1 MTAVHEQPTPSAAAE
16 PGPDATPG
24 QPSRGRRILA
34 PTATALG
41 VIVATGIVA
50 RIDPN
55 QPGHYPLCPTL
66 ALFGIDCPACGGLR
80 ATHAL
85 ANGDIVRAM
94 DHNILFVLLV
104 PAIIAGWAVWFWRS
118 WTGKRWAD
126 SPRKRAFMKYGPM
139 VLLGVLTVFG
149 VVRNFVPYLGSGVG

>member
-1 MTAVHEQPTPSAAAE
+1 MTAVHEQPTPSAAAQ
-16 PGPDATPG
+16 PGPDATPD

-41 VIVATGIVA
+41 VVVATGIVA

-104 PAIIAGWAVWFWRS
+104 PAIIAGWALWFWRS

-139 VLLGVLTVFG
+139 VLLGVLIVFG